1 MTTLPAKRSIYISL
15 SFNTGVKS
23 QCTLGVFPTYDSV
36 RSYSNF
42 AAGVQAIVPQYKF
55 PCTGVVSQ
63 LTARGAVDTVD
74 AGLELQ
80 IWRPAGNGSYNLH
93 WRMRHPSFG
102 ETSRNGTTVTFSPQI
117 GIPVTKGDV
126 IGFYITTV
134 DSDESPFQLLYDPNV
149 QEVTVYRTSSK
160 IDEPFCNFTICA
172 GSDITRL
179 NNTAPL
185 ISAMYGK
192 YCQVNILYCCIW

>member
-1 MTTLPAKRSIYISL
+1 M
-15 SFNTGVKS
+15 
-23 QCTLGVFPTYDSV
+23 GVFPTYDSA
-36 RSYSNF
+36 RNYSEF

-55 PCTGVVSQ
+55 PCTGVVRE

-102 ETSRNGTTVTFSPQI
+102 ETSRNGSTVMFSPQI
-117 GIPVTKGDV
+117 AIPVTRGDV
-126 IGFYITTV
+126 IGFYISTV
-134 DSDESPFQLLYDPNV
+134 DPGERSFQLLYDPNV
-149 QEVTVYRTSSK
+149 QGVTVYRISSE

-172 GSDITRL
+172 DSDITRL

-185 ISAMYGK
+185 LSAIYGK
-192 YCQVNILYCCIW
+192 YCQVNIIFAVYVRTVSG

>member
-1 MTTLPAKRSIYISL
+1 M
-15 SFNTGVKS
+15 
-23 QCTLGVFPTYDSV
+23 
-36 RSYSNF
+36 
-42 AAGVQAIVPQYKF
+42 
-55 PCTGVVSQ
+55 
-63 LTARGAVDTVD
+63 
-74 AGLELQ
+74 
-80 IWRPAGNGSYNLH
+80 
-93 WRMRHPSFG
+93 
-102 ETSRNGTTVTFSPQI
+102 FSPQI
-117 GIPVTKGDV
+117 PIPVTKGDV
-126 IGFYITTV
+126 IGFYISTV
-134 DSDESPFQLLYDPNV
+134 DSGESFFQLLYDPNV